1 MGSYEKAFGLF
12 NEARV
17 ACSKLDEFS
26 YVGVL
31 SACCQTV
38 DIVMC
43 KVIRGVA
50 VVCGLAQR
58 VLLTNLFIDVYCKC
72 ERVDQARLLIQ
83 SSDGLDTVSWN
94 SLIARVSE
102 LTHAW
107 MHCWRRYFKSIVKF
121 KRSQLET
128 IEKALILVKLTESL
142 VAFRNPSSL
151 SARSVIV
158 AYHFNNFRPMLG
170 CIAGIVM
177 GIALLL
183 SQLEKLGFIQL
194 LIYVA
199 LQSKQKLPKFP
210 SAAFRRKVKHELISN
225 ESARKLT
232 FKKRRAGLLKKLME
246 LTTLCGVIACAIIFS
261 AYNSSPDIWPSHPE
275 AVSVLEKFK
284 RLPPK
289 KQSKY
294 MMDQESFLTRNI
306 SKLNEKLEKQRKK
319 NERIELEL
327 IYAKCITGENLDPL
341 NSLMNMNDISH
352 LLKENLEYMT
362 DRIDAAKDK
371 IEE

>member
-1 MGSYEKAFGLF
+1 MFLSLLLI
-12 NEARV
+12 N
-17 ACSKLDEFS
+17 L
-26 YVGVL
+26 YVIFE
-31 SACCQTV
+31 S
-38 DIVMC
+38 
-43 KVIRGVA
+43 
-50 VVCGLAQR
+50 
-58 VLLTNLFIDVYCKC
+58 CKC
-72 ERVDQARLLIQ
+72 YAKGLCHLL
-83 SSDGLDTVSWN
+83 
-94 SLIARVSE
+94 
-102 LTHAW
+102 
-107 MHCWRRYFKSIVKF
+107 
-121 KRSQLET
+121 
-128 IEKALILVKLTESL
+128 
-142 VAFRNPSSL
+142 
-151 SARSVIV
+151 
-158 AYHFNNFRPMLG
+158 
-170 CIAGIVM
+170 CIIM
-177 GIALLL
+177 G
-183 SQLEKLGFIQL
+183 
-194 LIYVA
+194 
-199 LQSKQKLPKFP
+199 
-210 SAAFRRKVKHELISN
+210 RRKVKHELISN